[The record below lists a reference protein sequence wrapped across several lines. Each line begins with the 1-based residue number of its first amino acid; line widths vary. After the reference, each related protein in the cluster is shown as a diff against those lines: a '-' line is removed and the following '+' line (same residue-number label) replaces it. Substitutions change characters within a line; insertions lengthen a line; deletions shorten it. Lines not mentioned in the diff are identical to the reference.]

1 MTTYKINGKTYELKL
16 ENVRNLMETRNI
28 PLWQAAA
35 QYGFSDPNYVSK
47 LYKKY
52 YNDNITHHKRKMT

>member
-1 MTTYKINGKTYELKL
+1 MQTKH
-16 ENVRNLMETRNI
+16 I
-28 PLWQAAA
+28 PLNRAAA

-52 YNDNITHHKRKMT
+52 YNESITQAAKATGFLPDDIFDSSKQNAKN